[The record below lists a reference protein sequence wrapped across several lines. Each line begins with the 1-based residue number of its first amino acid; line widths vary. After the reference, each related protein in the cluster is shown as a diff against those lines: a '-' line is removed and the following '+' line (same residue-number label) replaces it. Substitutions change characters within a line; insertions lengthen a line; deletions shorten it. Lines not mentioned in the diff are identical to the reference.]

1 MKNRLNWL
9 VTFFLVTTIILGF
22 VGCKEPPA
30 PDLTAPADVTNFTV
44 TAKDGDA
51 FLSWTNPT
59 DTDFAGL
66 EISMTPAEGT
76 LANSVKIGKNITS
89 FTVSNLKI
97 SEDYSFTIKAFDS
110 NNNFSKGI
118 TVSKVVEDTADYIP
132 PSNVTNLTAL
142 NKDASVLLI
151 WEDATEEDVFGYE
164 VTWNKAAPIN
174 RNVTMTENSIMIA
187 PGLEGCYINN
197 LENGTEY
204 EFTVKSIDSNGNES
218 EGVSVEITPTII
230 NKERL
235 EITLSANTEEET
247 NQDVEISVD
256 VKTDSASNVLKIFY
270 IDDIAFSIEDVLE
283 YGTEITESKKIIAKE
298 NAIFT
303 VIAIDTAGRADL
315 KYISVLNIDKEA
327 PGEVEGLEYIYSR
340 DSKTLDISWNIP
352 VDNDFYGI
360 EVSYGIKN
368 SEEKTIR
375 NLDNYTYS
383 VVLENIEDIDEE
395 FVVSFKTKDFVGNLS
410 EGKEIVFVPAN
421 AMKLSLILEYSKN
434 STYKEVDTFELGFTL
449 GDSFYSIVGDFEIP
463 ENSTFEGRNYLYHGL
478 FDSNGEFL
486 AINDNTILEQDT
498 ELHLRYTPEMPN
510 VVFDLNGGNID
521 GITTTIKKSL
531 NSNDEIK
538 LDDNPVQDGKVFL
551 GWTLTKD
558 GNDYIEFAIEDT
570 TVYAKWEDPKQC
582 SLTFYSEYGFRD
594 FYTGKIFEQKTF
606 TFNFTSGNTLFDVVN
621 SLEFSLRPNFYEND
635 DGKFFATP
643 NEYVDANGNF
653 IDKEYAKECILL
665 SDFTMTAKYF
675 ECPIVSFD
683 LNGGKVNGYDETVI
697 EGPVMPCYPLTENCP
712 TPKKEGYI
720 FEGWTVTKDGND
732 IIDYITEGITTVY
745 AKWAEPKPCT
755 LTVDAGKGYFTDKQN
770 YYIGST
776 YQIEFMT
783 GEDLYSIRDR
793 LFDEVSVNGYKDTDG
808 KMYHYDYDVF
818 KDENGNTIYGYEE
831 LIKDTTLVL
840 QYELDPYVT
849 FNLNGGNIDGNT
861 DTVITQIREGYWFE
875 DEFEKPVRDGYA
887 FLGWTDSLD
896 GYNFVE
902 YTFED
907 TTVYAKWTPVTTV
920 TIIAEGPIYDYYNGK
935 YLESPFKIT
944 FPIGESHSLEYLLE
958 GIDFYDF
965 VIDNTLHSY
974 SEVFL
979 DEEDNIFTLD
989 SIIDSDI
996 TLTVKYVLPLNITF
1010 DGNGGKVK
1018 DEIPDIT
1025 YDIISGTK
1033 LIDLKDYPYEL
1044 DPYREG
1050 YSFVGWTE
1058 TPDGDDFVT
1067 IVYKDM
1073 TVYAKWQ
1080 DPLKLFEQGDCL
1092 GDFSVNYDAET
1103 GTSVYD
1109 ETNPL
1114 SLTYEGNGIYSV
1126 TFTYKDY
1133 MNGWGNYD
1141 GTCAFKIRTG
1151 GDWNLP
1157 SYGIADTN
1165 NQPQLDGE
1173 EVPCADVENNDIK
1186 VNNLVDGTSYK
1197 IIVRCEEDGDVFVKV
1212 ETVTE

>member
-1 MKNRLNWL
+1 
-9 VTFFLVTTIILGF
+9 
-22 VGCKEPPA
+22 
-30 PDLTAPADVTNFTV
+30 
-44 TAKDGDA
+44 
-51 FLSWTNPT
+51 
-59 DTDFAGL
+59 
-66 EISMTPAEGT
+66 
-76 LANSVKIGKNITS
+76 
-89 FTVSNLKI
+89 
-97 SEDYSFTIKAFDS
+97 
-110 NNNFSKGI
+110 
-118 TVSKVVEDTADYIP
+118 
-132 PSNVTNLTAL
+132 
-142 NKDASVLLI
+142 
-151 WEDATEEDVFGYE
+151 
-164 VTWNKAAPIN
+164 
-174 RNVTMTENSIMIA
+174 
-187 PGLEGCYINN
+187 
-197 LENGTEY
+197 
-204 EFTVKSIDSNGNES
+204 
-218 EGVSVEITPTII
+218 
-230 NKERL
+230 
-235 EITLSANTEEET
+235 
-247 NQDVEISVD
+247 
-256 VKTDSASNVLKIFY
+256 
-270 IDDIAFSIEDVLE
+270 
-283 YGTEITESKKIIAKE
+283 
-298 NAIFT
+298 
-303 VIAIDTAGRADL
+303 
-315 KYISVLNIDKEA
+315 
-327 PGEVEGLEYIYSR
+327 
-340 DSKTLDISWNIP
+340 
-352 VDNDFYGI
+352 
-360 EVSYGIKN
+360 
-368 SEEKTIR
+368 
-375 NLDNYTYS
+375 
-383 VVLENIEDIDEE
+383 
-395 FVVSFKTKDFVGNLS
+395 
-410 EGKEIVFVPAN
+410 
-421 AMKLSLILEYSKN
+421 
-434 STYKEVDTFELGFTL
+434 
-449 GDSFYSIVGDFEIP
+449 
-463 ENSTFEGRNYLYHGL
+463 
-478 FDSNGEFL
+478 
-486 AINDNTILEQDT
+486 
-498 ELHLRYTPEMPN
+498 
-510 VVFDLNGGNID
+510 
-521 GITTTIKKSL
+521 
-531 NSNDEIK
+531 
-538 LDDNPVQDGKVFL
+538 
-551 GWTLTKD
+551 
-558 GNDYIEFAIEDT
+558 
-570 TVYAKWEDPKQC
+570 
-582 SLTFYSEYGFRD
+582 
-594 FYTGKIFEQKTF
+594 
-606 TFNFTSGNTLFDVVN
+606 
-621 SLEFSLRPNFYEND
+621 
-635 DGKFFATP
+635 
-643 NEYVDANGNF
+643 
-653 IDKEYAKECILL
+653 
-665 SDFTMTAKYF
+665 
-675 ECPIVSFD
+675 
-683 LNGGKVNGYDETVI
+683 
-697 EGPVMPCYPLTENCP
+697 MPCYPLTENCP

-783 GEDLYSIRDR
+783 GEDLYSIHDR

-840 QYELDPYVT
+840 QYELEPYVT

-896 GYNFVE
+896 GYNYVE

-944 FPIGESHSLEYLLE
+944 FPIGESSSLRDLLE

-1133 MNGWGNYD
+1133 MNGWGNYN

-1173 EVPCADVENNDIK
+1173 EVQCADVENNDIK

-1212 ETVTE
+1212 ETITE